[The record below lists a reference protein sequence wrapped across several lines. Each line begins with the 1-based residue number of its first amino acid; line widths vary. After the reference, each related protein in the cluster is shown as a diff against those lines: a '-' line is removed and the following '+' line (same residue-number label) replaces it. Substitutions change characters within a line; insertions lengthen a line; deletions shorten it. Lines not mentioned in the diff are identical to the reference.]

1 MKYTCLCADK
11 AELIA
16 ALEKETGIKAEYSGP
31 PRFIYTVGQAVV
43 LRDGSL
49 ECDDNRLI
57 AELSKRGLISIKTRI
72 ENTNAGSKKGISF
85 STESFSGKNL
95 TNLVTI
101 IAAREQLINKAI
113 NRPGAFHI
121 SKGLLEKLKQT
132 KPVTIREFLRVL
144 FLCGGSEAIRG
155 LHITED
161 EVSFPGFPLT
171 AAYRTLAEAMVR
183 EAINR
188 KFIHYKIKT
197 AENEKYCFQVWLY
210 EIGLKGQKNK
220 RVRQELLRNLDGD
233 SSFRTPEIREK
244 YATLRRRSKPEP
256 DFILL

>member
-11 AELIA
+11 AELIT
-16 ALEKETGIKAEYSGP
+16 ALEKETGMKAVYSGS
-31 PRFIYTVGQAVV
+31 PRFSYTVGEAVV

-57 AELSKRGLISIKTRI
+57 AELSMQGLISRTMESEKTSSG
-72 ENTNAGSKKGISF
+72 NKNGISF
-85 STESFSGKNL
+85 STEGFSGKSL
-95 TNLVTI
+95 TNLVTS
-101 IAAREQLINKAI
+101 IAARERLINKAI
-113 NRPGAFHI
+113 NNPGAFHI
-121 SKGLLEKLKQT
+121 SKGLLKKLKEMN
-132 KPVTIREFLRVL
+132 PETIGEFLHVVC
-144 FLCGGSEAIRG
+144 LCGGSEAISG

-161 EVSFPGFPLT
+161 EISFPGFPLT
-171 AAYRTLAEAMVR
+171 ATSRTLAEALVR

-188 KFIHYKIKT
+188 KFIHARIKKV
-197 AENEKYCFQVWLY
+197 ENEKYSFQVWLY

-244 YATLRRRSKPEP
+244 YAVQRRRSKPEP